1 MKKRLDHIYTYWGV
15 ISNAVLAWMVVGMLV
30 LFTAGLT
37 EPPVQRDSR
46 GYIVAKEEIYWS
58 SDRVLNASM
67 TIVGLM
73 TVWSLYTVYRKRQRI
88 KTRAQTI
95 AALAR
100 RHDFQYTPQV
110 KNKIRSKNFML
121 ITQRDANVTNSL
133 STDDWI
139 YGELSYDRYRRIK
152 GGEYKSDTV
161 YYSLLEVPLSRKL
174 PNMFF
179 DGFKAH
185 GQQFHW
191 LIDSQQITS
200 LEGDFDS
207 YFITYFP
214 EQYHIDARSVISP
227 EVMQAMIDIYPVDIE
242 ICGDSLFIYSA
253 LLPTDEITTFTKKAI
268 KIRDVMMDNAEC
280 YVDTLVSGADKKDVS
295 VYGAELSRRNVF
307 PWLIIMILLVY
318 SVPLYVGET
327 SSSVLQKIIRIVVIV
342 AVTGYEVYRWLS
354 VRRASNAKRKAL
366 YEKVTGL
373 RRKNLR

>member
-1 MKKRLDHIYTYWGV
+1 
-15 ISNAVLAWMVVGMLV
+15 
-30 LFTAGLT
+30 
-37 EPPVQRDSR
+37 
-46 GYIVAKEEIYWS
+46 
-58 SDRVLNASM
+58 
-67 TIVGLM
+67 
-73 TVWSLYTVYRKRQRI
+73 
-88 KTRAQTI
+88 
-95 AALAR
+95 
-100 RHDFQYTPQV
+100 
-110 KNKIRSKNFML
+110 
-121 ITQRDANVTNSL
+121 
-133 STDDWI
+133 
-139 YGELSYDRYRRIK
+139 
-152 GGEYKSDTV
+152 
-161 YYSLLEVPLSRKL
+161 
-174 PNMFF
+174 
-179 DGFKAH
+179 
-185 GQQFHW
+185 
-191 LIDSQQITS
+191 
-200 LEGDFDS
+200 
-207 YFITYFP
+207 
-214 EQYHIDARSVISP
+214 
-227 EVMQAMIDIYPVDIE
+227 MQAMIDIYPVDIE